1 MFSGIYHSA
10 QAALMLLC
18 GVMTGFLYD
27 IFLPLRLFRSKILL
41 FSPTSSSGC
50 SPEAF

>member
-1 MFSGIYHSA
+1 MFSGIYQNA

-41 FSPTSSSGC
+41 FFSDLLFGLL
-50 SPEAF
+50 PEVF

>member
-1 MFSGIYHSA
+1 MFSGIYQNA

-27 IFLPLRLFRSKILL
+27 IFLPLRLFAAKYCC